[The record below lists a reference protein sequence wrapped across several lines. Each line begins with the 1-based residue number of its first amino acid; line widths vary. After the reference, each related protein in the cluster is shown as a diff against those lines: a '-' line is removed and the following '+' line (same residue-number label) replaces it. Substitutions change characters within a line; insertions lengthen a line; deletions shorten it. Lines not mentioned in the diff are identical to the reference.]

1 MGDLIRRNICPNCGG
16 TNLELDCLYQ
26 YGIIYKINK
35 DGKVSKKYRKQDY
48 GTMDCAYIHCC
59 DCGWGSPDADCGNDS
74 EGYLLMDKDWFE
86 ED

>member
-35 DGKVSKKYRKQDY
+35 DGS
-48 GTMDCAYIHCC
+48 
-59 DCGWGSPDADCGNDS
+59 S
-74 EGYLLMDKDWFE
+74 ENNFSTIIERPLVPPATIFNGLKNKL
-86 ED
+86 